1 MERIVREVMYVL
13 TRADFQEIRY
23 IDPPRRNMLKAALKY
38 NGLLFLMY
46 FFSRNLV
53 VFLALVPIYTVL
65 IFIYYAMLVVF
76 SKYGYKMYVMVTLSI
91 IFNFISFLF
100 AGKLFKLLVVVLGVV
115 YRILIQRM

>member
-1 MERIVREVMYVL
+1 
-13 TRADFQEIRY
+13 
-23 IDPPRRNMLKAALKY
+23 
-38 NGLLFLMY
+38 MY